1 MNPNV
6 YSARQEL
13 LKQLDLPMSKA
24 DVKRFQRK
32 QRMKLLIWE
41 LSMGSLFFV
50 KRVVDVV
57 ASGLGMLVLSPVFI
71 GLIVA
76 IILEDGWPVFYSQ
89 NRVGQN
95 GRVFRFYKFR
105 SMVRNAD
112 KIKEQLK
119 EQNESGDGVI
129 FKMKHDPRVTKI
141 GRFIRRY
148 SLDELPQLFNVFI
161 GDMSL
166 VGPRPPIPLEVAEYT
181 LEERKRLH
189 VKPGITC
196 IWQVSGRSDIPF
208 KEQVQLDVQYI
219 RSQGIW
225 NDFLLLLKTIPAV
238 LLGKGA
244 Y

>member
-1 MNPNV
+1 MNHDV
-6 YSARQEL
+6 YLARQEIFRT
-13 LKQLDLPMSKA
+13 LDLPMSKA
-24 DVKRFQRK
+24 DLKRFQRR
-32 QRMKLLIWE
+32 QRIKLLVWE
-41 LSMGSLFFV
+41 ISLGSLFVV

-57 ASGLGMLVLSPVFI
+57 ASGLGMLVLSPVFL
-71 GLIVA
+71 GLMLA
-76 IILEDGWPVFYSQ
+76 IYLEDGWPVFYSQ
-89 NRVGQN
+89 SRVGLH
-95 GRVFRFYKFR
+95 GRVFQFYKFR

-112 KIKEQLK
+112 KLKEKLQ
-119 EQNESGDGVI
+119 EQNESADGVI
-129 FKMKHDPRVTKI
+129 FKMKADPRVTKI

-148 SLDELPQLFNVFI
+148 SLDELPQLFNVFM

-166 VGPRPPIPLEVAEYT
+166 VGPRPPIPSELAAYT
-181 LEERKRLH
+181 LEDRKRLH

-208 KEQVQLDVQYI
+208 KEQVQLDVKYI

-225 NDFLLLLKTIPAV
+225 NDLKLLLQTIPAV

>member
-1 MNPNV
+1 MNQDLFLARKELINSMNLPAS
-6 YSARQEL
+6 SAD
-13 LKQLDLPMSKA
+13 LKKL
-24 DVKRFQRK
+24 RRK
-32 QRMKLLIWE
+32 QRTKLLIWE
-41 LSMGSLFFV
+41 MSLRSLFFI
-50 KRVVDVV
+50 KRAFDIV
-57 ASGLGMLVLSPVFI
+57 ASGIGMLVLSPVFLTLI
-71 GLIVA
+71 ILIV
-76 IILEDGWPVFYSQ
+76 LEDGWPVFYSQ
-89 NRVGQN
+89 SRVGQN
-95 GRVFRFYKFR
+95 GHVFKFYKFR

-112 KIKEQLK
+112 KIKAELM

-129 FKMKHDPRVTKI
+129 FKMKNDPRITRI

-166 VGPRPPIPLEVAEYT
+166 VGPRPPIPSEVAEYT
-181 LEERKRLH
+181 LEDRKRLH

-208 KEQVQLDVQYI
+208 KEQVQLDVKYI
-219 RSQGIW
+219 RNQGIW
-225 NDFLLLLKTIPAV
+225 NDFKLLLQTIPAV

>member
-1 MNPNV
+1 MNADL
-6 YSARQEL
+6 YLAREAL
-13 LKQLDLPMSKA
+13 IRKLDLPVSRA
-24 DVKRFQRK
+24 DVKRFQRR
-32 QRMKLLIWE
+32 QRMKLLVWE

-50 KRVVDVV
+50 KRVIDVL
-57 ASGLGMLVLSPVFI
+57 ASGLGILCLSPVFI
-71 GLIVA
+71 GLMAAIV
-76 IILEDGWPVFYSQ
+76 IEDGRPVFYSQ

-95 GRVFRFYKFR
+95 GRVFRFFKFR

-112 KIKEQLK
+112 RIKEQLK

-129 FKMKHDPRVTKI
+129 FKMKHDPRITRI

-148 SLDELPQLFNVFI
+148 SLDELPQLWNVFI

-166 VGPRPPIPLEVAEYT
+166 VGPRPPIPSEVAEYS
-181 LEERKRLH
+181 LEDRKRLH

-208 KEQVQLDVQYI
+208 KEQVQLDVRYI
-219 RSQGIW
+219 QSQGVW
-225 NDFLLLLKTIPAV
+225 NDFKLLLQTIPAV